1 MASFSWTL
9 TLACLRCQR
18 RLHGIPAGHLGMGG
32 GLTTMAEEDG
42 GGMLESSWISSDR
55 LVSVCDAVQV
65 LVPRYLG
72 VKLGGCVWSLDADVA
87 LQWPLAWDPWGWGMA
102 GLSGLIVIG
111 SINTRHGVGQHQD
124 SQGWTEL
131 DLLLFSLRWTP
142 SQGSLSFSYKTTAE
156 RLFGV
161 SIQSCRQVQDHAQG
175 VAFQS
180 SVRLDHVR
188 VHTVSLSSGGTGAA
202 SFIAT
207 TLVNRDSSLCTSR
220 RTLNTTLWTSR
231 RTLNTTLA
239 VFFFSSLFLF
249 CTTI

>member
-1 MASFSWTL
+1 
-9 TLACLRCQR
+9 
-18 RLHGIPAGHLGMGG
+18 MGNG
-32 GLTTMAEEDG
+32 GVER
-42 GGMLESSWISSDR
+42 SY
-55 LVSVCDAVQV
+55 
-65 LVPRYLG
+65 RYRID
-72 VKLGGCVWSLDADVA
+72 KHT
-87 LQWPLAWDPWGWGMA
+87 PWRG
-102 GLSGLIVIG
+102 
-111 SINTRHGVGQHQD
+111 RHQD

-131 DLLLFSLRWTP
+131 DLLLFSLQWTP

-161 SIQSCRQVQDHAQG
+161 SIQSCRRVQDHAQG

-207 TLVNRDSSLCTSR
+207 TLVNRDSSL
-220 RTLNTTLWTSR
+220 WTSR